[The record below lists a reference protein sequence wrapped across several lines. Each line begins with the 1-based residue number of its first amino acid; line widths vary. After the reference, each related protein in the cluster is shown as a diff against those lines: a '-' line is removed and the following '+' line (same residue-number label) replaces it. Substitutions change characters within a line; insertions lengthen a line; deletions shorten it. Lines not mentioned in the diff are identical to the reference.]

1 VDGAPADRIPGL
13 VNSAARIAERRLDS
27 QGEMLKNQPGDFS
40 TSGASG
46 RNAMTISRRELLAA
60 GGVYLLGGAHAIG
73 PGAATLLAQ
82 QQTRSP
88 QAALLEALQKNRL
101 PLTMTSG
108 PAGRGWEW
116 LVQQAV
122 NARFTLVG
130 EEHGVAETAQLS
142 AALFEALRKSGYRRT
157 AIELSPIIAQDIE
170 TAARRNGLQGI
181 LDFFAAP
188 DSWSPMYLREE
199 AQFLAAVVD
208 AAPKHERVLW
218 GFDRELFSDRYLISK
233 LEAKVPQRAR
243 ASYARLKEA
252 SSGSAAR
259 REKSPGAEPP
269 FLFAQEPAIV
279 SAVRGEW
286 PSPDRESN
294 TILRTLEES
303 LAINAVARTGTA
315 WDSSE
320 RRAQW
325 MRSSLAARLNE
336 ERRRGSSPKVMLKAG
351 YNHMIRG
358 ANYVNAFDV
367 GSMMD
372 EVAALD
378 GGRAFH
384 VIVLPGPGS
393 RQAVLG
399 PGRSFVAVSSDEF
412 DEFKAGDQRLT
423 RVLSNANAVGHEVID
438 LRALRPLAMRGL
450 ESWNADIVR
459 TIHGY
464 DAAVIWKGAHAS
476 TS

>member
-1 VDGAPADRIPGL
+1 
-13 VNSAARIAERRLDS
+13 
-27 QGEMLKNQPGDFS
+27 
-40 TSGASG
+40 
-46 RNAMTISRRELLAA
+46 MTPISRRDLLVTS
-60 GGVYLLGGAHAIG
+60 GVFLLGGSRAIG
-73 PGAATLLAQ
+73 QVAAAPRTQ
-82 QQTRSP
+82 DQTRSP
-88 QAALLEALQKNRL
+88 QARLLEALQRNRL
-101 PLTMTSG
+101 PLTIGDGAAG
-108 PAGRGWEW
+108 PGWDW
-116 LVQQAV
+116 LVRQARD
-122 NARFTLVG
+122 AQFTLVG

-142 AALFEALRKSGYRRT
+142 AALFKALRPSGYRRM

-181 LDFFAAP
+181 LQLFASP
-188 DSWSPMYLREE
+188 DTWSPMYLREE
-199 AQFLAAVVD
+199 AQFLAAVVA
-208 AAPKHERVLW
+208 AAPKTERVLW
-218 GFDRELFSDRYLISK
+218 GFDREIFSDRYLISR
-233 LEAKVPQRAR
+233 LEAKVPPRAR
-243 ASYARLKEA
+243 ASYARLKDA
-252 SSGSAAR
+252 STGSAER
-259 REKSPGAEPP
+259 RAKNPGAEPP
-269 FLFAQEPAIV
+269 FLFAQSPDIV
-279 SAVRGEW
+279 SAVRADW
-286 PSPDRESN
+286 LRPDRESD

-336 ERRRGSSPKVMLKAG
+336 ERRRESAAKVMLKAG

-358 ANYVNAFDV
+358 ANYVNVFDV
-367 GSMMD
+367 GSMTD
-372 EVAALD
+372 EVATLD

-384 VIVLPGPGS
+384 IIVLPGPGS

-399 PGRSFVAVSSDEF
+399 PGRSFASVSSDEF

-423 RVLSNANAVGHEVID
+423 RVLSNATASGHEVID

-450 ESWNADIVR
+450 ESWNADVVR

-476 TS
+476 T